1 MLLANSNLTVS
12 IAAPSLNLTPEE
24 RRAYGQ
30 LFRQADTG
38 NAGIVT
44 GEVAVNFFDKT
55 KLDSRVLGEVSRN
68 IDLTLPRYSS
78 VDYAQTELVD
88 LRLPLD

>member
-1 MLLANSNLTVS
+1 MTS
-12 IAAPSLNLTPEE
+12 EE
-24 RRAYGQ
+24 KRVYGQ

-55 KLDSRVLGEVSRN
+55 KLDSRVLGEVGRAVT
-68 IDLTLPRYSS
+68 I
-78 VDYAQTELVD
+78 
-88 LRLPLD
+88 PLEHQ